1 MGSTTQSDGGR
12 IGMWIGTCRIK
23 KREDVRLSHFFP
35 LSNLVAY
42 LGQLMLLGNNSL
54 HCNNAFFTFS
64 KSFHPFTPV
73 DINDHI
79 EF

>member
-1 MGSTTQSDGGR
+1 MNWNVDWNVQSKEKGR
-12 IGMWIGTCRIK
+12 FK
-23 KREDVRLSHFFP
+23 VKSFFFP

-54 HCNNAFFTFS
+54 QCNNAFSTFS
-64 KSFHPFTPV
+64 KSFHPFIPV

-79 EF
+79 EL

>member
-1 MGSTTQSDGGR
+1 M
-12 IGMWIGTCRIK
+12 CRVK
-23 KREDVRLSHFFP
+23 KREDSRLSHFFFP
-35 LSNLVAY
+35 SSNLVAY

-54 HCNNAFFTFS
+54 QCNNAFSTFS
-64 KSFHPFTPV
+64 KSFHPFIPV